1 MLLLGAV
8 ALGLPGSPGQ
18 RPRGSAR
25 LVDLERAGN
34 ALAVDLHEM
43 PADQSLRS
51 AVATGMR
58 SAKVAELPDDLL
70 EDMCAFGKSLPFA
83 RTYVIVMPTG
93 VESVMEKARKL
104 CLQNLQ
110 LVPAFHK
117 PTTLDDLPAAERALF
132 SEDALR
138 SLTTGEIAI
147 HISHRKAVEQCR
159 NDNVSSCLIFEED
172 FVSGGPD
179 LTARWKASFEHLPNS
194 WEFLF
199 MGRCWD
205 VQCDRGGLGADMY
218 RVPHDGM
225 TPQCFHSYAVN
236 KRGAENLLHGMSLC
250 RTLGKCPVD
259 KAVQALVSH
268 GEVYTVSP
276 SLFTQSAIQRI
287 LEKSSSQLSGDDMA
301 RMEVSFSATDRPV
314 FVPECWMP
322 DLGSGHL
329 RLPSSHV
336 RMRGGLEDHY
346 AQGNDVNQ
354 QMTKMLMAANRGV
367 RAEAR
372 TPACEQLSKDKAGDG
387 VSAFFKDMGWQP
399 NPLQSSV
406 FIALQACALETVEKQ
421 PSLLLSDCRAKPD
434 FDDYTA
440 PSMQIWRTSTKAR
453 SNYDKSK
460 RDMMFRCPLS
470 PDKDEQT
477 SKEVLG
483 AHWRMASSGFDWPSS
498 EPLEIPESQGAFFET
513 SVWPKP
519 VVCLRNQTA
528 HQNMRDRAHNPRL
541 MKFINHVS
549 KMEFRPVLKAGS
561 TTTHHILRCLQ
572 PGQWAPVHQDEPLPS
587 GYQAVA
593 LVRNPIDRFAAALSE
608 VMVRTFLGQCPEGQ
622 CDWDRDKWNPK
633 RTPVAVKA
641 ATRWYPYAKAVFDTS
656 GPSSEDSLVH
666 LVRAA
671 VEDASCNI
679 QYYASE
685 HFASQS
691 DLLVQGSTDGA
702 SGQLFQLEA
711 LGTTTAELL
720 NSTFVRHL
728 LGDDDAPSVESFE
741 TCLTNEASLL
751 VETQFTQR
759 RTNKHPARPKRGG
772 RLQNLLGKRGGVQ
785 NLFSLRSAGDS
796 DDESASKI
804 TFNHHNSSRL
814 PGTTEIADV
823 IRGDAATLAM
833 LRSIY
838 MQDYL
843 CLPPYYREIGEGD

>member
-1 MLLLGAV
+1 
-8 ALGLPGSPGQ
+8 
-18 RPRGSAR
+18 
-25 LVDLERAGN
+25 
-34 ALAVDLHEM
+34 
-43 PADQSLRS
+43 
-51 AVATGMR
+51 MR
-58 SAKVAELPDDLL
+58 SAKVAELPDELL

-83 RTYVIVMPTG
+83 RTYVIVMPTS
-93 VESVMEKARKL
+93 VEAVMEKARKL

-117 PTTLDDLPAAERALF
+117 PMTLDDLPAAERALF

-172 FVSGGPD
+172 FVSAGPD
-179 LTARWKASFEHLPNS
+179 LTDRWTASLEYLPNS

-225 TPQCFHSYAVN
+225 TPQCFHAYAVN
-236 KRGAENLLHGMSLC
+236 RRGAENLLHGMSLC

-287 LEKSSSQLSGDDMA
+287 LEKSSSQLSGDDVA

-329 RLPSSHV
+329 RLPQSHV
-336 RMRGGLEDHY
+336 RLRGGLEGHF
-346 AQGNDVNQ
+346 AQGNDVNA

-367 RAEAR
+367 RSEAR

-406 FIALQACALETVEKQ
+406 FVALQACALETVEKQ

-440 PSMQIWRTSTKAR
+440 PSLQIWRTSTKAR
-453 SNYDKSK
+453 SNWDKSK

-477 SKEVLG
+477 SKEVLA
-483 AHWRMASSGFDWPSS
+483 AHWRMASSGFDWPST
-498 EPLEIPESQGAFFET
+498 EPLDIPESQGAFFET
-513 SVWPKP
+513 SLWPKP

-528 HQNMRDRAHNPRL
+528 HQNLRDRAHNPRL
-541 MKFINHVS
+541 MKFINHQA

-572 PGQWAPVHQDEPLPS
+572 PGQWAPVHQDEPLPP
-587 GYQAVA
+587 GYQA
-593 LVRNPIDRFAAALSE
+593 P
-608 VMVRTFLGQCPEGQ
+608 
-622 CDWDRDKWNPK
+622 
-633 RTPVAVKA
+633 
-641 ATRWYPYAKAVFDTS
+641 
-656 GPSSEDSLVH
+656 
-666 LVRAA
+666 
-671 VEDASCNI
+671 
-679 QYYASE
+679 
-685 HFASQS
+685 
-691 DLLVQGSTDGA
+691 
-702 SGQLFQLEA
+702 
-711 LGTTTAELL
+711 
-720 NSTFVRHL
+720 
-728 LGDDDAPSVESFE
+728 
-741 TCLTNEASLL
+741 
-751 VETQFTQR
+751 
-759 RTNKHPARPKRGG
+759 
-772 RLQNLLGKRGGVQ
+772 
-785 NLFSLRSAGDS
+785 
-796 DDESASKI
+796 
-804 TFNHHNSSRL
+804 
-814 PGTTEIADV
+814 
-823 IRGDAATLAM
+823 
-833 LRSIY
+833 
-838 MQDYL
+838 
-843 CLPPYYREIGEGD
+843 

>member
-1 MLLLGAV
+1 
-8 ALGLPGSPGQ
+8 
-18 RPRGSAR
+18 
-25 LVDLERAGN
+25 
-34 ALAVDLHEM
+34 
-43 PADQSLRS
+43 
-51 AVATGMR
+51 MR
-58 SAKVAELPDDLL
+58 SAKVAELPDELL

-83 RTYVIVMPTG
+83 RTYVIVMPTS
-93 VESVMEKARKL
+93 VEAVMEKARKL

-117 PTTLDDLPAAERALF
+117 PMTLDDLPAAERALF

-172 FVSGGPD
+172 FVSAGPD
-179 LTARWKASFEHLPNS
+179 LTDRWTASLEYLPNS

-225 TPQCFHSYAVN
+225 TPQCFHAYAVN
-236 KRGAENLLHGMSLC
+236 RRGAENLLHGMSLC

-287 LEKSSSQLSGDDMA
+287 LEKSSSQLSGDDVA

-329 RLPSSHV
+329 RLPQSHV
-336 RMRGGLEDHY
+336 RLRGGLEGHF
-346 AQGNDVNQ
+346 AQGNDVNA

-367 RAEAR
+367 RSEAR

-406 FIALQACALETVEKQ
+406 FVALQACALETVEKQ

-440 PSMQIWRTSTKAR
+440 PSLQIWRTSTKAR
-453 SNYDKSK
+453 SNWDKSK

-477 SKEVLG
+477 SKEVLA
-483 AHWRMASSGFDWPSS
+483 AHWRMASSGFDWPST
-498 EPLEIPESQGAFFET
+498 EPLDIPESQGAFFET
-513 SVWPKP
+513 SLWPKP

-528 HQNMRDRAHNPRL
+528 HQNLRDRAHNPRL
-541 MKFINHVS
+541 MKFINHQA

-572 PGQWAPVHQDEPLPS
+572 PGQWAPVHQDEPLPP

-622 CDWDRDKWNPK
+622 CEWERDKWNPK
-633 RTPVAVKA
+633 RTPSVVKA
-641 ATRWYPYAKAVFDTS
+641 ATRWYPYAQAVLDTS
-656 GPSSEDSLVH
+656 GPASEDAMVH

-685 HFASQS
+685 HFATQS
-691 DLLVQGSTDGA
+691 DLLVQGSTGGA
-702 SGQLFQLEA
+702 SGTLFQLEA

-728 LGDDDAPSVESFE
+728 LGKEDAPSVESFE
-741 TCLTNEASLL
+741 TCLATEASLL
-751 VETQFTQR
+751 VETQFAQR
-759 RTNKHPARPKRGG
+759 RANKQPARPKRGG

-785 NLFSLRSAGDS
+785 NLFSMRSPGGGS

-814 PGTTEIADV
+814 PGTMEIADV

-843 CLPPYYREIGEGD
+843 CLPPYYREIGEEDVTG